1 MADDADV
8 MEIERMGPGPTERA
22 DIAAMLDAIGGAA
35 NATLLDSSLS
45 ADDAVGQQMRRDLA
59 RLGSLIILR
68 LHDQGAG
75 GGPRREPGSDPPV
88 RTRPSG
94 APRQDLSRS

>member
-35 NATLLDSSLS
+35 NATLLDSSEGKPG
-45 ADDAVGQQMRRDLA
+45 VPEERFA
-59 RLGSLIILR
+59 RWL
-68 LHDQGAG
+68 
-75 GGPRREPGSDPPV
+75 V
-88 RTRPSG
+88 
-94 APRQDLSRS
+94 